1 MKSLVRRVITG
12 HDDAGRSVIARDENL
27 DPSRVVRD
35 DGRPVAELWATVDQ
49 PVRPNS
55 DRSGFSQFRVVDVP
69 PGVKSAMHVTD
80 TVDYAI
86 MLEGEL
92 HLILDKEETLLVAG
106 DTVVQ
111 LGTMHAWHNRS
122 DRPARMMF
130 INLGGQVTDQALMSG
145 IVE

>member
-1 MKSLVRRVITG
+1 
-12 HDDAGRSVIARDENL
+12 
-27 DPSRVVRD
+27 
-35 DGRPVAELWATVDQ
+35 
-49 PVRPNS
+49 
-55 DRSGFSQFRVVDVP
+55 
-69 PGVKSAMHVTD
+69 
-80 TVDYAI
+80 

-92 HLILDKEETLLVAG
+92 HLILDTEETLLVAG